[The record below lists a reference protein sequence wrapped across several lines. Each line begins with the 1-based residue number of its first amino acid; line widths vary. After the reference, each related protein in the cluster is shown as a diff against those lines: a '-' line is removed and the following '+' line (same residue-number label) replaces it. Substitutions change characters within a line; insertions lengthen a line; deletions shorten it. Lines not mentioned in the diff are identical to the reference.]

1 MAAAVACTNGD
12 GPGPPLAAGAPP
24 AAFGRLTMAARPVAI
39 VGCWLF
45 ARPGLGKLARAVSRL
60 SRGGGVDV
68 RPVVTLAALYGA
80 GGDVVGPRV
89 AERLGV
95 PFLDRAIPRSVAQ
108 RAGLSEAAVADVD
121 EEPRSRWNQ
130 VLRALGRASPPTGA
144 SGQVE
149 RLDLEFRKL
158 HSEIERFL
166 ADASR
171 SGGVV
176 LGRGGAVVLASV
188 PGALHVYLG
197 GNRDRRIE
205 RVMDQHG
212 VDQSTAARLVTAND
226 WARRDYVRSAYG
238 IDGDD
243 PALYHLMI
251 EAVSLGVE
259 VCVDLIVAAS
269 ESLTRAS
276 GRREAGG
283 GDRDAQAS

>member
-1 MAAAVACTNGD
+1 
-12 GPGPPLAAGAPP
+12 
-24 AAFGRLTMAARPVAI
+24 
-39 VGCWLF
+39 
-45 ARPGLGKLARAVSRL
+45 
-60 SRGGGVDV
+60 VDV

-108 RAGLSEAAVADVD
+108 RAGLPEAAVADVD
-121 EEPRSRWNQ
+121 EEPRSRWNL
-130 VLRALGRASPPTGA
+130 VLRALGRASPPSGA

-205 RVMDQHG
+205 RVMDQQG

-251 EAVSLGVE
+251 DAVSLGVE

-276 GRREAGG
+276 GPREAGG